1 MLNQQNLSCPTC
13 LSESSFLAEW
23 QYSGLNESVFNYTA
37 NYYFCSN
44 CGLVFSSNITDE
56 QLGKFYA
63 LECSYSSK
71 AHFSVTSIANQK
83 NMLNITNLLLNVTYL
98 VIIW

>member
-56 QLGKFYA
+56 QLRKFYA
-63 LECSYSSK
+63 LECLNRSSNVFRNF
-71 AHFSVTSIANQK
+71 ARIPLANISFF
-83 NMLNITNLLLNVTYL
+83 NRNI
-98 VIIW
+98 